1 MNKPK
6 IVRLTFALASL
17 FAVTLASAQSMQ
29 SAVDAP
35 QAPPQLRYIVI
46 DLGARVANAIS
57 ESGRIVGTT
66 LFGGEIH
73 AAYWDNSQSPPIDLG
88 TLPGFTSSFA
98 ADINPRSEIVGAAGS
113 FPTFRPLFWASSRSA
128 PVDSPV
134 YRLGFLVR
142 QVTSIHA
149 GRLSACSIARTFQ
162 CSGRCFG
169 RTATQRPFTFPS

>member
-57 ESGRIVGTT
+57 ESGRISARRFLEGRYMPRIGTT
-66 LFGGEIH
+66 ARAHQLISAHCQVSPQASRRILIH
-73 AAYWDNSQSPPIDLG
+73 AAKSWERRVVSQRFGLYFG
-88 TLPGFTSSFA
+88 QA
-98 ADINPRSEIVGAAGS
+98 VE
-113 FPTFRPLFWASSRSA
+113 
-128 PVDSPV
+128 
-134 YRLGFLVR
+134 VR
-142 QVTSIHA
+142 
-149 GRLSACSIARTFQ
+149 R
-162 CSGRCFG
+162 
-169 RTATQRPFTFPS
+169 